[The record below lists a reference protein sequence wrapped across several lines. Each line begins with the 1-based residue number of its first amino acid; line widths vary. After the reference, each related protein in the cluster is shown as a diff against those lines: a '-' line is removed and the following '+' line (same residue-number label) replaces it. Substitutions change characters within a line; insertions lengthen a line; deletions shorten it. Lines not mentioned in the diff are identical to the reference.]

1 MDTKFKEKLS
11 YSTTYE
17 TAPLNITAQSTIKS
31 LLRDPDNT
39 KEVTIEDGITSEPLG
54 MTVFNKLENIV
65 SVTTPDGYGRF
76 GVIALDGEGK
86 QYKITAN
93 VGTPTYRA
101 IMNIAKANVNPNT
114 PVGLSINYP
123 TTAILKQ
130 QIEARKTLGQ
140 YNTQFN
146 ITSVKGNT
154 YTIKQVGNTDK
165 YNVYDSFG
173 NLQTKKGPVDY
184 VQAGVGID
192 INDNK

>member
-1 MDTKFKEKLS
+1 MK
-11 YSTTYE
+11 
-17 TAPLNITAQSTIKS
+17 IIKNKTNTMKRIEQIYGDGDILEE
-31 LLRDPDNT
+31 LLR
-39 KEVTIEDGITSEPLG
+39 KLYVEQELTIEDGTSTEELSEAKAK
-54 MTVFNKLENIV
+54 TLKNIV
-65 SVTTPDGYGRF
+65 SIIPPESRGRYG
-76 GVIALDGEGK
+76 VVALDKTGK

-93 VGTPTYRA
+93 VGTPAYTA
-101 IMNIAKANVNPNT
+101 IMNIAKSNVNPNT
-114 PVGLSINYP
+114 AVGLSIMYP
-123 TTAILKQ
+123 STGIIKQ

-140 YNTQFN
+140 SNVQFD
-146 ITSVKGNT
+146 VKSARGNN